1 MDHLVLGVP
10 DLGRGIGLIAD
21 KTGVRPSFGGRH
33 PGRGTHNALL
43 PLGGWQ
49 YLEIIAIDPEQ
60 AGASGLLFP
69 SWRGCPCPGSSPGR
83 TRSIA
88 SMRPLRAPALRVSR
102 PSDLSPARARV
113 PTAPC

>member
-43 PLGGWQ
+43 SLGG
-49 YLEIIAIDPEQ
+49 
-60 AGASGLLFP
+60 
-69 SWRGCPCPGSSPGR
+69 
-83 TRSIA
+83 
-88 SMRPLRAPALRVSR
+88 
-102 PSDLSPARARV
+102 
-113 PTAPC
+113 